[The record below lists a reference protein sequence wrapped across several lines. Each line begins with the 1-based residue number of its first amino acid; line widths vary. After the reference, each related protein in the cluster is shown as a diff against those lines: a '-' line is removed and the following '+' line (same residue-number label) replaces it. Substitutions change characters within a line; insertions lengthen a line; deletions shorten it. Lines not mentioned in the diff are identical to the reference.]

1 MQEMGLPADRA
12 LGEEIQL
19 RVKSLKDGIRFPR
32 GEDVDIHNIV
42 QMVLLVVM
50 VETRIDTVHTH
61 REDAEVEMIRE

>member
-1 MQEMGLPADRA
+1 MQEMDPLPDRA

-32 GEDVDIHNIV
+32 GKVVDIHNK
-42 QMVLLVVM
+42 MLLLM
-50 VETRIDTVHTH
+50 EIGKARIDTVHTH

>member
-1 MQEMGLPADRA
+1 ME
-12 LGEEIQL
+12 
-19 RVKSLKDGIRFPR
+19 DGIRFPR
-32 GEDVDIHNIV
+32 GEGLAMHSIV

>member
-1 MQEMGLPADRA
+1 MGLPVDRA

-32 GEDVDIHNIV
+32 GEDVDIHNK
-42 QMVLLVVM
+42 MLLLM
-50 VETRIDTVHTH
+50 EIGKARIDTVRTN